1 MPEKMDKATRAEKAK
16 RMREAYESGLT
27 IKEVSDK
34 FETSWGLGRTLLLEA
49 GTKLRHHADRKRTP
63 APPTPR
69 TSRRIEFDVKQMHK
83 DFVAG
88 VSRPAL
94 AKKYGVS
101 VATINRRLKV
111 ANTDAGLTFLP
122 PPRVHYERADQL
134 NIGRSEMAILSR
146 IAQGFTN
153 KAIGDALGFNEGQV
167 ANHLKEIFP
176 ALGAI
181 DRATAMR
188 QCYEMGLLSR
198 PANNAA
204 SADDDPLEPGKER

>member
-1 MPEKMDKATRAEKAK
+1 MDKATRAEKAQ

-49 GTKLRHHADRKRTP
+49 GTELRHHADRKP
-63 APPTPR
+63 ALPTPR

-88 VSRPAL
+88 VRRPAL

-111 ANTDAGLTFLP
+111 ANTDAGLTYLP
-122 PPRVHYERADQL
+122 PPLVHYERADQL
-134 NIGRSEMAILSR
+134 NVGWREMAILSR
-146 IAQGFTN
+146 ISQGFTN
-153 KAIGDALGFNEGQV
+153 KAIGDALGLTEGQV
-167 ANHLKEIFP
+167 ANQLKEIFP